1 MSTRRNPPL
10 RAFLSA
16 VVLTAFTVVLVR
28 AQAPGV
34 PVYETREAEK
44 AVGDAAMKLRK
55 ADKLVSDAVLTNHY
69 GRRTTALELPAPKR
83 KPLEGRELWA
93 AARAA
98 HMRVG
103 WHYLCSKCDQWHLNL
118 AGGYTVTENG
128 VVATC
133 RHVVE
138 RPENFKEGFLVAA
151 DDFDRVFPVTEILA
165 SNQATDVC
173 LIKVD
178 AKGLKPLP
186 LSTDVGPGDRA
197 FCFSWPL
204 GQRGYFSEGIVNRF
218 ISRTQ
223 KRSSGGTTTRINV
236 STDWAPGSS
245 GSAILDER
253 GNAIGHV
260 VSISPMTGSPRT
272 GKDGT
277 KRPQEGPQITL
288 HEAASAADVLKL
300 VEAPTAKTSK
310 RR

>member
-10 RAFLSA
+10 RALLSV
-16 VVLTAFTVVLVR
+16 VVLTAFTPVLVS

-34 PVYETREAEK
+34 PVYEARDSEK
-44 AVGDAAMKLRK
+44 SVGDTAMKLRK
-55 ADKLVSDAVLTNHY
+55 ADKLVSDAVLTNHFS
-69 GRRTTALELPAPKR
+69 RRTTTLELPAPKR
-83 KPLEGRELWA
+83 KTLEGRELWA

-103 WHYLCSKCDQWHLNL
+103 WHYLCSKCDQWHLSL
-118 AGGYTVTENG
+118 AGGYAVTENG
-128 VVATC
+128 AVATC

-151 DDFDRVFPVTEILA
+151 DDKDNVFPVAEILA
-165 SNQATDVC
+165 SNPATDAC

-204 GQRGYFSEGIVNRF
+204 SQRGYFSEGIVNRF

-223 KRSSGGTTTRINV
+223 RKSAPTGRPVPAARPSST
-236 STDWAPGSS
+236 
-245 GSAILDER
+245 
-253 GNAIGHV
+253 
-260 VSISPMTGSPRT
+260 
-272 GKDGT
+272 
-277 KRPQEGPQITL
+277 
-288 HEAASAADVLKL
+288 SAATPS
-300 VEAPTAKTSK
+300 AMSSPS
-310 RR
+310 RP